1 MKKNRLAEFFKGKG
15 YYVLLFVGVIA
26 IAATAIIGSRLS
38 EGNIEND
45 NYVDLNEEPD
55 NNFAEWEEYTK
66 LPNNQAAD
74 DIINPRDNVTADNST
89 DTTDEVVDNDSLLEY
104 DVFTEEEEQGL
115 DLVEIPEVVKEDE
128 PVQTAEANEPPEAVE
143 TAGATV
149 QAENKPVL
157 SSLKF
162 DKEAGLS
169 WPVKGNV
176 IMKYSIDHT
185 VYYQTLMLYKTSPA
199 IILGAEVGE
208 DVEAA
213 ARGIVTSAEWN
224 EETGYT
230 VTTAIGDGYS
240 LVYGQL
246 DEATVSFKVGDKVDE
261 GEVIGAI
268 AKPTKYYTVE
278 GSNLYFQVMQDD
290 KTVNPML
297 LLR

>member
-38 EGNIEND
+38 ESNVDDN

-55 NNFAEWEEYTK
+55 NSIAEWEEYTK
-66 LPNNQAAD
+66 LPNNHAAD
-74 DIINPRDNVTADNST
+74 NIVNTTDDLTADNST
-89 DTTDEVVDNDSLLEY
+89 DTTDKVVDNDSLLEY

-115 DLVEIPEVVKEDE
+115 DLVEIPEIVLENE
-128 PVQTAEANEPPEAVE
+128 PVQTAEANDPPEAVE
-143 TAGATV
+143 TAGITV
-149 QAENKPVL
+149 QAENKPAL

-162 DKEAGLS
+162 NKETGLS
-169 WPVKGNV
+169 WPVQGNV

-199 IILGAEVGE
+199 IVLGAEVGE
-208 DVEAA
+208 DVQAA
-213 ARGIVTSAEWN
+213 AKGIVTSAQWN

-230 VTTAIGDGYS
+230 VVTAIGDGFS

-246 DEATVSFKVGDKVDE
+246 DEATVSFNVGDKVDE

-297 LLR
+297 LFR